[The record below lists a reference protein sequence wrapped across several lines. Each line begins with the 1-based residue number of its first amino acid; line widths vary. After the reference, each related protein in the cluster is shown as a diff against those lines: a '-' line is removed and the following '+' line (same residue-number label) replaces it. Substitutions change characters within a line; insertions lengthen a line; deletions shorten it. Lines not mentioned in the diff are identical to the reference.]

1 MTRFLRIVASSAMAL
16 GLLLALP
23 GILLLLVAA
32 QIGGLLVDQEQA
44 AHDRALYP
52 SDLAPDSEPR

>member
-1 MTRFLRIVASSAMAL
+1 MTRFLRIVAGVAMAL

-32 QIGGLLVDQEQA
+32 QIGGLLVDREHA
-44 AHDRALYP
+44 AHDAALYP
-52 SDLAPDSEPR
+52 PDLAHDSEPR

>member
-1 MTRFLRIVASSAMAL
+1 VTRFLKTAATTAMVL

-32 QIGGLLVDQEQA
+32 QLGGLLVDRDLA
-44 AHDRALYP
+44 AHDAALYP
-52 SDLAPDSEPR
+52 PDLAPESEPR